1 MKKIKTD
8 SLYLISRER
17 LSIGLFH
24 IGILI
29 AFYGSM
35 YPWFMWSVDSVYMIP
50 AAFFVFISINVS
62 SSLKKQ
68 LFKRNDFLFPL
79 ICYITL
85 GLYQI
90 IVNKMVLN
98 AYFAFIFNIV
108 IFYSIFRYDT
118 KLLLNVST
126 FLSKTMAVL
135 LSVSLPLYILYI
147 LGFPLPYVNIQY
159 HDAVYSFSNYYF
171 FLVDDRALFEFFPR
185 FNSVFLEPAHLG
197 TALVVLLQAQ
207 RGYWKKW
214 YNIILLTSVIFTF
227 SLGAYI
233 YLIFVVF
240 LNSWT
245 NGKKIFKQF
254 AISLTVMLSVVAGAF
269 IYNEGD
275 NLIHNLILLR
285 LEVEDGD
292 IAGNNRVS
300 SDFEMDY
307 QKFLNSNQFLFGT
320 DFEQTTGASGYKVYY
335 YDYGV
340 VGILLLFAFYVAVLS
355 RAQNRRAAVSAAVI
369 AFLIFGVDAFVLW
382 YNRFIPLFCSAFR
395 ENDEIDSVSEFP
407 ESQNQII

>member
-1 MKKIKTD
+1 MKKIKID

-17 LSIGLFH
+17 LSIGLFY

-126 FLSKTMAVL
+126 FLSKTMAVIVPPMGTL
-135 LSVSLPLYILYI
+135 RKSRNTGQVWALP
-147 LGFPLPYVNIQY
+147 
-159 HDAVYSFSNYYF
+159 
-171 FLVDDRALFEFFPR
+171 
-185 FNSVFLEPAHLG
+185 
-197 TALVVLLQAQ
+197 
-207 RGYWKKW
+207 
-214 YNIILLTSVIFTF
+214 
-227 SLGAYI
+227 
-233 YLIFVVF
+233 
-240 LNSWT
+240 
-245 NGKKIFKQF
+245 
-254 AISLTVMLSVVAGAF
+254 
-269 IYNEGD
+269 
-275 NLIHNLILLR
+275 
-285 LEVEDGD
+285 
-292 IAGNNRVS
+292 S
-300 SDFEMDY
+300 S
-307 QKFLNSNQFLFGT
+307 S
-320 DFEQTTGASGYKVYY
+320 
-335 YDYGV
+335 
-340 VGILLLFAFYVAVLS
+340 
-355 RAQNRRAAVSAAVI
+355 
-369 AFLIFGVDAFVLW
+369 
-382 YNRFIPLFCSAFR
+382 
-395 ENDEIDSVSEFP
+395 
-407 ESQNQII
+407 